1 MENAEYPMSVTNA
14 GRRLSITLQAD
25 WQNALR
31 DAARAAYAAD
41 GYLGET
47 LNFDSPAA
55 FFGQLTEKRWA
66 LIHTVQTAGELA
78 VRELARRV
86 GRDVKRVHE
95 DAGALVKLGIFERT
109 ASGGVRCP
117 FVDIHVDMHL
127 RHAA

>member
-1 MENAEYPMSVTNA
+1 MENEEYPMTA
-14 GRRLSITLQAD
+14 TQGGRRLSITLQAD
-25 WQNALR
+25 WRNTLR
-31 DAARAAYAAD
+31 EAARTAYAAT

-55 FFGQLTEKRWA
+55 FFGQLTERRWT
-66 LIHTVQTAGELA
+66 LIHTLQAAGELP

-95 DAGALVKLGIFERT
+95 DAGALVNLGIFERT
-109 ASGGVRCP
+109 ANGGVRCP
-117 FVDIHVDMHL
+117 FADIHVDMHL

>member
-1 MENAEYPMSVTNA
+1 MENEDYPMTAANA

-25 WQNALR
+25 WRNSLR
-31 DAARAAYAAD
+31 EAARAAYSAD

-55 FFGQLTEKRWA
+55 FFGQLTERRWA
-66 LIHTVQTAGELA
+66 LIHTLQAAGELP

-109 ASGGVRCP
+109 DSGGLRCP
-117 FVDIHVDMHL
+117 FMDIHVDLHL
-127 RHAA
+127 RNAA